1 MKSYIVSY
9 DLNNSGKNYE
19 DLISKIKTY
28 SRWAH
33 VNESVWFLK
42 SDKGCVAI
50 RDELLAQIDNDDSL
64 FVAELTG
71 VAAWHNVICKSQYLK
86 DYL

>member
-1 MKSYIVSY
+1 MNSFIVSY

-33 VNESVWFLK
+33 INESVWFLK
-42 SDKGCVAI
+42 SDKKCVAI
-50 RDELLAQIDNDDSL
+50 RDELLAQIDEDDSL

-71 VAAWHNVICKSQYLK
+71 AAAWHNTICKGQYLK